1 MNMANGALNL
11 VSVSTLVSAPVPTPV
26 STPVERSLVSQDL
39 EKWWDDLGASA
50 TATQNIADV
59 EQVWRQLE
67 KSGIES
73 PGQSLDF
80 TKAWIARFNVPRSE
94 QLYITG
100 EARGKIVALLPL
112 KRVKRFG
119 ARVLTWFS
127 GSHVG
132 CNAPLIDH
140 DLFKALSVEE
150 RQDVWQRMRRA
161 MIDTDLVCLHS
172 IPDIRAGEFFGG
184 LGEAIEVEKLYRSV
198 FENWDECQK
207 TQRTRSRKKHDKQ
220 QGTKLRAMGK
230 VTFEELE
237 PGHEK
242 ANAALD
248 IMFAQKADRFMQQ
261 GIDDPFSCS
270 EVRGFY
276 RDIFHDDNGL
286 NGKLHVLSLDDEIVA
301 VLYNLAHGNMM
312 FALISSMS
320 ERVELRP
327 GSPGKQNILNA
338 MRSIFESGFKTCDM
352 GAGFSDEKR
361 HWCNETITL
370 RTHYVPLTT
379 RGAWIAKLHRFK
391 YRLRKAIKDNRRL
404 FDTFKSARSVRSAAS
419 RKSKAK
425 A

>member
-1 MNMANGALNL
+1 MNMNDGMLNL
-11 VSVSTLVSAPVPTPV
+11 VSVSAPVSAFA
-26 STPVERSLVSQDL
+26 SVERSLDSHNL
-39 EKWWDDLGASA
+39 EKWWDDFGASA

-73 PGQSLDF
+73 PGQSVDF
-80 TKAWIARFNVPRSE
+80 TKAWIARFNIPQSE

-112 KRVKRFG
+112 KRVKRMG

-140 DLFKALSVEE
+140 DLFKTLSVEE
-150 RQDVWQRMRRA
+150 RKDVWLRMSRA
-161 MIDTDLVCLHS
+161 MIDTDLVCLHA
-172 IPDIRAGEFFGG
+172 IPDIGAGEFFGG

-220 QGTKLRAMGK
+220 QGAKLRAMGE
-230 VTFEELE
+230 VSFEELG
-237 PGHEK
+237 PDHEK

-248 IMFAQKADRFMQQ
+248 IMFAQKADRFIQQ
-261 GIDDPFSCS
+261 GIDDPFSCA
-270 EVRGFY
+270 EVREFY
-276 RDIFHDDNGL
+276 RDMFHDDNGL
-286 NGKLHVLSLDDEIVA
+286 KGKLHVLSLDEEIVA
-301 VLYNLAHGNMM
+301 VRYNLAHGDTM

-361 HWCNETITL
+361 HWCNEAIVL

-379 RGAWIAKLHRFK
+379 WGAWIAKLHRFK
-391 YRLRKAIKDNRRL
+391 YRLRKTIKDNRRL
-404 FDTFKSARSVRSAAS
+404 FDTFKSARSVAS